1 MVAVGAVLGG
11 QLPVALIDV
20 AGGTSQHFQAIGG
33 LVDDHV
39 DDLGRLAQVLDERH
53 HIGLE
58 AAEQEATVGFEA
70 GDPGQVVGAFAI
82 ETRRI
87 TCRRR
92 VLDLEQLAGVVERP
106 AMERAGIGRLVAGLV
121 AAQHGAAMAAGV
133 EEGIE
138 YTVLVPRNENRLPA
152 HGGGQ
157 EVVLVGDLALVGEV
171 QPVTLED
178 MLHFE
183 VEQTWIG
190 EHLPFATVDAG
201 VFFVL
206 KQ

>member
-1 MVAVGAVLGG
+1 
-11 QLPVALIDV
+11 
-20 AGGTSQHFQAIGG
+20 
-33 LVDDHV
+33 
-39 DDLGRLAQVLDERH
+39 
-53 HIGLE
+53 
-58 AAEQEATVGFEA
+58 
-70 GDPGQVVGAFAI
+70 
-82 ETRRI
+82 
-87 TCRRR
+87 
-92 VLDLEQLAGVVERP
+92 
-106 AMERAGIGRLVAGLV
+106 MERAGIGRLVAGLV

-201 VFFVL
+201 VFVVL